1 VEVVTISVETEANRG
16 QKLEGEMHVT
26 IADLMQYTEWER
38 GKWIRLFG
46 KTPSALGLS
55 VGPNRDDRFNTVGDW
70 VRHIFAA
77 EIRYVERLSG
87 RPLTEI
93 AGMRNDNVEEL
104 FEFGKRTRKELRRF
118 LENFPDTEWDVPREM
133 QILNFIV
140 KATPN
145 KIVVHIVMHE
155 IRHWAQIATLLRL
168 SGFRGDFGDDFIVS
182 PVMGGDWRPV

>member
-1 VEVVTISVETEANRG
+1 MAPVEE
-16 QKLEGEMHVT
+16 EMHLT

-38 GKWIRLFG
+38 SKWIQAFR
-46 KTPSALGLS
+46 KSPDALGLS
-55 VGPNRDDRFNTVGDW
+55 VGPNRDGRFNTVGDW

-168 SGFRGDFGDDFIVS
+168 SGFRGDSGDDSIFS
-182 PVMGGDWRPV
+182 PRSEGRRVGQHGTARR

>member
-1 VEVVTISVETEANRG
+1 MHLTIT
-16 QKLEGEMHVT
+16 
-26 IADLMQYTEWER
+26 DLMQYTEWER
-38 GKWIRLFG
+38 GKWIQVFR
-46 KTPSALGLS
+46 KNPTALGLS

-70 VRHIFAA
+70 IRHIFGA

-93 AGMRNDNVEEL
+93 AGMQNDNVEEL
-104 FEFGKRTRKELRRF
+104 FEFGQHTRNVLKRF
-118 LENFPDTEWDVPREM
+118 LETFPATDWDIPREM
-133 QILNFIV
+133 QILRFVV

-168 SGFRGDFGDDFIVS
+168 NGILGDFGDDFIGS
-182 PVMGGDWRPV
+182 PVMGGEWRRV